1 MILAQI
7 DELLKAVPQPWAGII
22 TAVLIGLLI
31 WQRVRIALAQR
42 TRDANVVAIEVLLEE
57 IKKLSTDEHR
67 GKIVEALM
75 SLQEKKG
82 VVKEVERDMVRTELE
97 REAISRNNDKPTV
110 IP

>member
-1 MILAQI
+1 MLLAQI

-22 TAVLIGLLI
+22 AGLMVALLI
-31 WQRVRIALAQR
+31 WQRVRIALAQK

-67 GKIVEALM
+67 NKIVEALM

-82 VVKEVERDMVRTELE
+82 VVKEVEKDMVRTELE